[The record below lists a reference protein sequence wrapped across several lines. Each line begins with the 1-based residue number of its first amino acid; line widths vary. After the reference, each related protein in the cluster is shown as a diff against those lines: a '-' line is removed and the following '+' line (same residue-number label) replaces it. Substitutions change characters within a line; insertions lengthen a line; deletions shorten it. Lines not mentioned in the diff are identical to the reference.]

1 MSTSSPAA
9 RWNLNYTPRDL
20 FILGTL
26 GLLAGV
32 VNTGLHQLWMMT
44 LPSQWSLNG
53 ALVQGGFAWAY
64 LLGFYLVRKPGS
76 FLVVGI
82 LETAVQALVGS
93 LQGVQV
99 LGWGLTQALAAEAVM
114 ALAGYRS
121 AGLLLCMLA
130 GAAAAQAHTLWT
142 MRVFGWNADPAVVR
156 QYWIVTPI
164 NLLSGALL
172 SGAVGYALGRFIVST
187 GLILRSTPSKT

>member
-1 MSTSSPAA
+1 MSTPSFAA

-32 VNTGLHQLWMMT
+32 VNTGLHQLWMTT
-44 LPSQWSLNG
+44 LPGQWSLNG
-53 ALVQGGFAWAY
+53 AVVQGGFAWAY
-64 LLGFYLVRKPGS
+64 LLAFYLVRKPGS
-76 FLVVGI
+76 FLVVGT
-82 LETAVQALVGS
+82 LEAAVQALAGS
-93 LQGVQV
+93 VHGVQV
-99 LGWGLTQALAAEAVM
+99 LGWGLAPALAAEGVM

-121 AGLLLCMLA
+121 ASLLLCILA
-130 GAAAAQAHTLWT
+130 GAAATQAHTLWT
-142 MRVFGWNADPAVVR
+142 IRVFGWNPDPAVVR

-172 SGAVGYALGRFIVST
+172 SGAVGYAIGRFIVST
-187 GLILRSTPSKT
+187 GLILRGTPSET